1 MGKQNEIKVFEDKLV
16 RSIWDGELEKWYI
29 SIVDV
34 ITVLTESVDPAAYW
48 RKLKQ
53 RLKEEGNETV
63 TNCNQLKME
72 APDGKM
78 RLTDVADTE
87 QLFRL
92 IQSIPSPKA
101 EPFKVWLAQV
111 ASERLDE
118 MQDPELS
125 IDRALQQYLNLGY
138 SENWINQ
145 RLKSIEIRK
154 ELTDEWRLRG
164 LEEGIQFATLTDIIT
179 KAWSGKTTKEYK
191 ILKGLK
197 KENLRDNMTNTELI
211 LNMLAE
217 ASTKDISKAT
227 NPKSFQESKTVAKQ
241 GGNVAKVALKEL
253 ESKTGKKVVTSLNAK
268 NLLRE
273 KKAEKGLEKKT
284 GIKKK
289 TSVKKKK

>member
-1 MGKQNEIKVFEDKLV
+1 MKQENAIQLFENKKV
-16 RSIWDGELEKWYI
+16 RTIWDTEQEKWFI
-29 SIVDV
+29 SIIDV
-34 ITVLTESVDPAAYW
+34 IEVLTESIDPNAYW

-53 RLKEEGNETV
+53 RLIAEGNQTV
-63 TNCNQLKME
+63 MNCHGLKMI

-101 EPFKVWLAQV
+101 EPFKLWLAQI

-118 MQDPELS
+118 IQDPELT
-125 IDRALQQYLNLGY
+125 IDRALEQYLLLGY

-154 ELTDEWRLRG
+154 ELTDEWKKIG
-164 LEEGIQFATLTDIIT
+164 VKEGQQFATLTDIISKT
-179 KAWSGKTTKEYK
+179 WSGKTTKEYK

-217 ASTKDISKAT
+217 ASTKDISQAI
-227 NPKSFQESKTVAKQ
+227 NPKNFIESQKIAKQ
-241 GGNVAKVALKEL
+241 GGNVAKVAMKEL
-253 ESKTGKKVVTSLNAK
+253 EAKTGKKVVSSLNAK
-268 NLLRE
+268 SLLE
-273 KKAEKGLEKKT
+273 FKKEIDK
-284 GIKKK
+284 
-289 TSVKKKK
+289 